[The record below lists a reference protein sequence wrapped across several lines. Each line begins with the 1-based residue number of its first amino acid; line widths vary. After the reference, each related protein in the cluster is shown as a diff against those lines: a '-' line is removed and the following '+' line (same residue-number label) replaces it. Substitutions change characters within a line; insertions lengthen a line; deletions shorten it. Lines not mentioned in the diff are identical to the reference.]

1 MPDLLKQLKSM
12 NPITGDC
19 IDIDS
24 IKKFSPTDVNIDS
37 AQILASIQQSQSE
50 KLIKAAVELARDE
63 RWGSNYKKA
72 IINKLTL
79 SIAIEILKH
88 IPGRVAIEIDASLS
102 FDIDGIVG
110 KAHELVA
117 NYRNLRIDQSRLLVK
132 IPATWEGIQAAHK
145 LERERINCSLVFV
158 YSFIQ
163 AQACADANV
172 FQISTPVEPICAW
185 YKTNEPGMDY
195 SGVNDPGVATLNS
208 IYQNYK
214 YFGYPTHIMG
224 TGFNN
229 VLQIQALAGCD
240 QLAITPALL
249 NELSKHTGP
258 LERQLIAPTPAPE
271 DYRPPNMPEKEFR
284 WSFNY
289 SVMAHAK
296 LAEDIRSLDNT
307 QREIEEVISRY
318 LENNP

>member
-37 AQILASIQQSQSE
+37 AQILAAIQQPFNQH
-50 KLIKAAVELARDE
+50 LIQKAIELARDE
-63 RWGSNYKKA
+63 RWGYNYKKA
-72 IINKLTL
+72 IITKLTT
-79 SIAIEILKH
+79 SIGIEILKH
-88 IPGRVAIEIDASLS
+88 IPGRIVIDIDASLS
-102 FDIDGIVG
+102 FDTDGIIN
-110 KAHELVA
+110 KAREWEDT
-117 NYRNLRIDQSRLLVK
+117 YRNFRIERSRFLIK

-145 LERERINCSLVFV
+145 LERGGINCSLIFV

-163 AQACADANV
+163 AQACADAGV
-172 FQISTPVEPICAW
+172 FQISIPVGPTCEW

-195 SGVNDPGVATLNS
+195 SGANDPGVATLNS

-214 YFGYPTHIMG
+214 YFGYPTRIMG
-224 TGFNN
+224 TGFSSMA
-229 VLQIQALAGCD
+229 QIQALAGCD

-249 NELSKHTGP
+249 DELSKKTGS
-258 LERQLIAPTPAPE
+258 LERQLIASIPAPVE
-271 DYRPPNMPEKEFR
+271 DRPRNTPEKEFR

-289 SVMAHAK
+289 SIMAHTK
-296 LAEDIRSLDNT
+296 LAEDIRSLDG
-307 QREIEEVISRY
+307 IERQIEDIISQY

>member
-1 MPDLLKQLKSM
+1 MSDLLKQLKSM

-19 IDIDS
+19 SDIES
-24 IKKFSPTDVNIDS
+24 IKKFSPTDANIDS
-37 AQILASIQQSQSE
+37 THVLASIQQPQNE

-63 RWGSNYKKA
+63 RWGSDYKKA
-72 IINKLTL
+72 IINKLTV

-88 IPGRVAIEIDASLS
+88 IPGRIAIEIDASLS
-102 FDIDGIVG
+102 FDTDGIMS
-110 KAHELVA
+110 KAHELVDT
-117 NYRNLRIDQSRLLVK
+117 YRNLRIEQSRLLIK
-132 IPATWEGIQAAHK
+132 IPATWEGIQAAQK
-145 LERERINCSLVFV
+145 LEREQINCSLIFV

-163 AQACADANV
+163 AQACADSNV

-185 YKTNEPGMDY
+185 YKTNEPDMDY
-195 SGVNDPGVATLNS
+195 SGANDPGVATLIS

-214 YFGYPTHIMG
+214 YFGYPTRIMG
-224 TGFNN
+224 TGFNSM
-229 VLQIQALAGCD
+229 LQIQALAGCD

-249 NELSKHTGP
+249 DALSKQTGP
-258 LERQLIAPTPAPE
+258 LERQLIAPIPAPE
-271 DYRPPNMPEKEFR
+271 DYRPLAMPEKEFR

-296 LAEDIRSLDNT
+296 LAEDIRLLDDT
-307 QREIEEVISRY
+307 QRQIEAIISQY